1 MTLHRFAAVPSLLLT
16 ASMAFGQ
23 GPLTINGTATYRERM
38 ALPPDAVFEATLED
52 VSRADATANV
62 LGRARIESPGNPPFH
77 FSINYDP
84 GQIVTSHTYV
94 VRARVTEGEKL
105 LFTSDQRYQV
115 LTLGHGSEIAMMTLR
130 RVSTSAPAA
139 SAPASSGDTPLRE
152 IYWKLVQLGEKQV
165 IPTDQQREASLTF
178 HTDQN
183 RVTGSGG
190 CNRLT
195 GSYTL
200 QGNTLR
206 FGGIASTRMAC
217 MQGMETETAF
227 LSVLQDVRTWKTIG
241 QQLELYDSG
250 GKLLARFSAQAPR

>member
-1 MTLHRFAAVPSLLLT
+1 
-16 ASMAFGQ
+16 MAFGQ
-23 GPLTINGTATYRERM
+23 EALTINGTATYRERM

-115 LTLGHGSEIAMMTLR
+115 LTLGHGSEIAMMMLR
-130 RVSTSAPAA
+130 RVSPSATTTPAA
-139 SAPASSGDTPLRE
+139 APGADTPLRE

-165 IPTDQQREASLTF
+165 VPTDQQREASLIF
-178 HTDQN
+178 HTDQD

-190 CNRLT
+190 CNQLT
-195 GSYTL
+195 GTYTL
-200 QGNTLR
+200 EGRTLR
-206 FGGIASTRMAC
+206 FGAIASTRMAC

-227 LSVLQDVRTWKTIG
+227 LAALDKVRSWRTIG
-241 QQLELYDSG
+241 QQLELYDAG
-250 GKLLARFSAQAPR
+250 GKILARFTAQALK